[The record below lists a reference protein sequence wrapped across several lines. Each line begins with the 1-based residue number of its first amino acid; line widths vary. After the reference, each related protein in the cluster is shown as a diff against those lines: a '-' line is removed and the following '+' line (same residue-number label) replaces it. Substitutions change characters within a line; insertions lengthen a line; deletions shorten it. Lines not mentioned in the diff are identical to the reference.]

1 MFLLFLA
8 LIVRYYDQD
17 SNITMATQTTSTKI
31 KETITK
37 IAELQAVKR
46 HYDNTLDELD
56 SVLAKKDSIEN
67 QMIKE
72 LEDITNLEKLGMK
85 SIFHKVLGNKEEQLE
100 KERQEYLQVTL
111 QHKEVL
117 NAIEVV
123 EFEKNVLEKKVFSI
137 DDLANELEVLKQM
150 RSKEIL
156 SVSSE
161 LRNKLVFIHKKKDD
175 LKKYEIELQEAF
187 SMGSQTTTS
196 LEKVHAQLKNAKDW
210 GNRDMMSGGGN
221 GRYVKSMKHGAIDRA
236 MNEISRTKLLL
247 NSFNRELTEIGYSNQ
262 RLGLQVENIA
272 RFPGVIFDNL
282 ISDWIVQNKIK
293 GVLSTVSNL
302 MDDVHL
308 IMQSI
313 QKKIRQSSVDYD
325 KFESEENRLLEQN

>member
-1 MFLLFLA
+1 MFLLFLV

-46 HYDNTLDELD
+46 HYDNTVDELE
-56 SVLAKKDSIEN
+56 SVLNKKDSIEN

-72 LEDITNLEKLGMK
+72 LEDINNLEKLGVK
-85 SIFHKVLGNKEEQLE
+85 SIFYKVLGNQEEQLE

-123 EFEKNVLEKKVFSI
+123 EFEKNILEKKVVTI
-137 DDLANELEVLKQM
+137 DDLTNELEGLKKL
-150 RSKEIL
+150 RSDEIL
-156 SVSSE
+156 SVPSE
-161 LRNKLVFIHKKKDD
+161 LRNRLVIIHNKKDD
-175 LKKYEIELQEAF
+175 LKKYEVELKEAF
-187 SMGSQTTTS
+187 SIGSQTITS
-196 LEKVHAQLKNAKDW
+196 LDKVHTQLRNAKDW

-236 MNEISRTKLLL
+236 MNEISRTKLMLH
-247 NSFNRELTEIGYSNQ
+247 NFNRELVDIGYSNQ

-313 QKKIRQSSVDYD
+313 QKEMRQSSDDYD
-325 KFESEENRLLEQN
+325 NFEAEENRLLEQN

>member
-8 LIVRYYDQD
+8 LNVRYYDQD

-31 KETITK
+31 KETIKK
-37 IAELQAVKR
+37 IAELQSVKR
-46 HYDNTLDELD
+46 HYENTLDELD

-72 LEDITNLEKLGMK
+72 LEDINNLEKLGVK

-123 EFEKNVLEKKVFSI
+123 EFEKNVLEKKVYSI
-137 DDLANELEVLKQM
+137 DDLANELEGLKQM

-156 SVSSE
+156 STPSE
-161 LRNKLVFIHKKKDD
+161 LRNRLVFIHKKKDD
-175 LKKYEIELQEAF
+175 LQKYETELQEAF
-187 SMGSQTTTS
+187 SIGDQTSAS
-196 LEKVHAQLKNAKDW
+196 LEKVHSQLKSAKDW
-210 GNRDMMSGGGN
+210 GNRDMMSGGRN

-247 NSFNRELTEIGYSNQ
+247 NNFNRELADIGYSNQ

-272 RFPGVIFDNL
+272 RFPGIIFDNL

-308 IMQSI
+308 IMKSI
-313 QKKIRQSSVDYD
+313 QKEIQQSSADYD

>member
-8 LIVRYYDQD
+8 LIVRYYDQY
-17 SNITMATQTTSTKI
+17 SNITMVTQTTSTKI

-46 HYDNTLDELD
+46 HYNNTLDELE
-56 SVLAKKDSIEN
+56 SVLIKKDSIEN

-72 LEDITNLEKLGMK
+72 LEDINDLEKLGVK
-85 SIFHKVLGNKEEQLE
+85 SIFYKILGNQEEQLE

-111 QHKEVL
+111 QYKEIR

-123 EFEKNVLEKKVFSI
+123 EFEKNILEKKVVTI
-137 DDLANELEVLKQM
+137 DDLANELEGLKQL
-150 RSKEIL
+150 RSDEIL
-156 SVSSE
+156 SIPSE
-161 LRNKLVFIHKKKDD
+161 LRNRLVFIHKKKDD
-175 LKKYEIELQEAF
+175 LKKYEVELKEAF
-187 SMGSQTTTS
+187 AMGSQTIGS
-196 LEKVHAQLKNAKDW
+196 LEKVLAQLKRARGW
-210 GNRDMMSGGGN
+210 GNKDMMSGN
-221 GRYVKSMKHGAIDRA
+221 VRYVKSMKHGAIDRA
-236 MNEISRTKLLL
+236 MNEVSRTKLLL
-247 NSFNRELTEIGYSNQ
+247 HSFNRELADIGYSNQ

-313 QKKIRQSSVDYD
+313 QKDMRQSSADYD
-325 KFESEENRLLEQN
+325 KFDLEENRLLEQN

>member
-8 LIVRYYDQD
+8 LIVRYYDQY

-46 HYDNTLDELD
+46 HYNNTLDELE
-56 SVLAKKDSIEN
+56 SILVKKDSIEN

-72 LEDITNLEKLGMK
+72 LEDITNLEKLSVK
-85 SIFHKVLGNKEEQLE
+85 SIFHKVLGNQDEQLE

-123 EFEKNVLEKKVFSI
+123 EFEKSVLEKKVTSI
-137 DDLANELEVLKQM
+137 DDLANELEGLKKL
-150 RSKEIL
+150 RSDEIL
-156 SVSSE
+156 SVPSE
-161 LRNKLVFIHKKKDD
+161 LRNRLVFIHKKKDD
-175 LKKYEIELQEAF
+175 LKKYEVELKEAF
-187 SMGSQTTTS
+187 SMGSQTMSS
-196 LEKVHAQLKNAKDW
+196 LEKVHSQLKNAKDW
-210 GNRDMMSGGGN
+210 GSRDMMSGN
-221 GRYVKSMKHGAIDRA
+221 GRYAKSMKHGAIDRA

-247 NSFNRELTEIGYSNQ
+247 HNFNRELTDIGYSNQ

-313 QKKIRQSSVDYD
+313 QKEMRQSSTDYD
-325 KFESEENRLLEQN
+325 KFDSEENRLLEQN